1 MKTVVIDNNSYNVA
15 YTLKA
20 CMIQEK
26 ITGEIFSLNSL
37 TKQYIFYYAMLLAN
51 NKEVPFSFDE
61 FLVYA
66 EDSNISAVF
75 VEVVNSYLDKQKL
88 LSSSEQA
95 PATATEDKK
104 KA

>member
-66 EDSNISAVF
+66 EDGSISAVF
-75 VEVVNSYLDKQKL
+75 VEVVNSYLDRQKL
-88 LSSSEQA
+88 LSSSSEQA
-95 PATATEDKK
+95 PATEDKK